1 MTQLS
6 HPFLCSAV
14 TCLKIAFYDNST
26 FVGLK
31 IPRCWYWCL
40 DNFFVFLHPQS
51 NNNSKSIGIMNFIFI
66 SPHFP
71 HTYWE
76 FCNRLKQNGVT
87 VLAIADAPYESISDE
102 LKAALTEYYRVNSLE
117 DYDQVYRGVAYLA
130 FKYGKID
137 WIESNNEYWLE
148 QDARLR
154 TDFNVTT
161 GIDFDHILRIKEKSQ
176 MKTYYANG
184 NIPTARQVK
193 ASEGEEA
200 VSRFAAMTGY
210 PVIAKPNIGVGAS
223 DTHKIHNDE
232 ELASFFRHIHHVDN
246 YVVEEFITGEIC
258 SYDAVIDSH
267 GEPIIESMTV
277 WPPSIMDIVNKQL
290 DLSYYVDKSMP
301 EQLRDLGRRTVKAFG
316 VWSRF
321 VHLEFFR
328 LDRRHEGL
336 GDVGDFVALE
346 VNMRPAGGYT
356 PDMIN
361 FAHSTDIYKIWADMV
376 TFDESRTSQ
385 GEQYYCAFASR
396 RDIYK
401 YVHTH
406 EEILAKYGER
416 MMMCERMP
424 ELFKAAMGQ
433 QMYTVKLNTKEEV
446 EEFVEFVHVKRN

>member
-1 MTQLS
+1 
-6 HPFLCSAV
+6 
-14 TCLKIAFYDNST
+14 
-26 FVGLK
+26 
-31 IPRCWYWCL
+31 
-40 DNFFVFLHPQS
+40 
-51 NNNSKSIGIMNFIFI
+51 MNFIFI

-76 FCNRLKQNGVT
+76 FCNRLKQNGIT
-87 VLAIADAPYESISDE
+87 VLAIADAPYETISDE
-102 LKAALTEYYRVNSLE
+102 LKAALTEYYRVDSLE

-176 MKTYYANG
+176 MKTYYAKG
-184 NIPTARQVK
+184 NIPTARQIK

-200 VSRFAAMTGY
+200 VRRFAAMTGY

-232 ELASFFRHIHHVDN
+232 ELVSFFQNIHNIDN

-267 GEPIIESMTV
+267 SEPLIESMTV

-346 VNMRPAGGYT
+346 VNTRPAGGYT

-376 TFDESRTSQ
+376 AFDESRTKQ

-396 RDIYK
+396 RDIYE
-401 YVHTH
+401 YVHSH
-406 EEILAKYGER
+406 EEILERYGSR
-416 MMMCERMP
+416 MVMCERMP

-433 QMYTVKLNTKEEV
+433 QMYTVKLNTKEELT
-446 EEFVEFVHVKRN
+446 EFVEFVHKKK

>member
-1 MTQLS
+1 
-6 HPFLCSAV
+6 
-14 TCLKIAFYDNST
+14 
-26 FVGLK
+26 
-31 IPRCWYWCL
+31 
-40 DNFFVFLHPQS
+40 
-51 NNNSKSIGIMNFIFI
+51 MNFIFI

-76 FCNRLKQNGVT
+76 FCNRLKQNGVN

-102 LKAALTEYYRVNSLE
+102 LKAALTEYYRVDSLE
-117 DYDQVYRGVAYLA
+117 DYDQVYRGVAYLT

-148 QDARLR
+148 QDAHLR

-161 GIDFDHILRIKEKSQ
+161 GIDFEHILRIKEKSQ
-176 MKTYYANG
+176 MKKYYAKG
-184 NIPTARQVK
+184 NIPTARQIK

-200 VSRFAAMTGY
+200 VRKFAVMTGY
-210 PVIAKPNIGVGAS
+210 PIIAKPNIGVGAS

-232 ELASFFRHIHHVDN
+232 ELSSFFLNVQHIDK

-267 GEPIIESMTV
+267 GTPIFESMTV

-301 EQLRDLGRRTVKAFG
+301 EQLRQLGRRTVKAFG

-328 LDRRHEGL
+328 LDQHHEGL

-361 FAHSTDIYKIWADMV
+361 YAHSTDIYKIWADMV
-376 TFDESRTSQ
+376 AFDKSLTDQ
-385 GEQYYCAFASR
+385 GKQYYCAFASR
-396 RDIYK
+396 RDIYR

-406 EEILAKYGER
+406 DEILAKYSDS
-416 MMMCERMP
+416 MVMCERMP
-424 ELFKAAMGQ
+424 EIFKAAMGQ
-433 QMYTVKLNTKEEV
+433 QMYTVRLNTKEEV
-446 EEFVEFVHVKRN
+446 TEFVNFVHQKEE

>member
-1 MTQLS
+1 
-6 HPFLCSAV
+6 
-14 TCLKIAFYDNST
+14 
-26 FVGLK
+26 
-31 IPRCWYWCL
+31 
-40 DNFFVFLHPQS
+40 
-51 NNNSKSIGIMNFIFI
+51 MNFIFI

-102 LKAALTEYYRVNSLE
+102 LKSALTEYYRVDSLE
-117 DYDQVYRGVAYLA
+117 NYDQVYRGVAYLA

-176 MKTYYANG
+176 MKTYYAKG
-184 NIPTARQVK
+184 NIPTARQIK
-193 ASEGEEA
+193 ASEGEDA
-200 VSRFAAMTGY
+200 VRRFAAMTGY

-232 ELASFFRHIHHVDN
+232 ELASFFQHIHHIDN

-267 GEPIIESMTV
+267 SEPLIESMTV

-290 DLSYYVDKSMP
+290 DLSYYVDKSIP
-301 EQLRDLGRRTVKAFG
+301 EQLREMGRRTVKAFG

-376 TFDESRTSQ
+376 AFDESRTLQ

-406 EEILAKYGER
+406 EEILAKYGDR
-416 MMMCERMP
+416 MVMCERMP

-433 QMYTVKLNTKEEV
+433 QMYTVKVNTKEELT
-446 EEFVEFVHVKRN
+446 EFVEFVHRKSN

>member
-1 MTQLS
+1 
-6 HPFLCSAV
+6 
-14 TCLKIAFYDNST
+14 
-26 FVGLK
+26 
-31 IPRCWYWCL
+31 
-40 DNFFVFLHPQS
+40 
-51 NNNSKSIGIMNFIFI
+51 MNFIFI

-76 FCNRLKQNGVT
+76 FCNRLKQNGVN
-87 VLAIADAPYESISDE
+87 VLTIADAPYDSLSKE
-102 LKAALTEYYRVNSLE
+102 LKSALTEYYRVDSLE
-117 DYDQVYRGVAYLA
+117 DYDKVYRAVAYFA

-148 QDARLR
+148 QDAHLR

-176 MKTYYANG
+176 MKTCYAKG
-184 NIPTARQVK
+184 NIPTARQIK

-200 VSRFAAMTGY
+200 VRQFAATTGY
-210 PVIAKPNIGVGAS
+210 PIIAKPNIGVGAS
-223 DTHKIHNDE
+223 DTHKIHDDQ
-232 ELASFFRHIHHVDN
+232 ELASFFRQVHHIDN

-267 GEPIIESMTV
+267 SNPIIESMTV

-290 DLSYYVDKSMP
+290 DLSYYVDKGMP
-301 EQLRDLGRRTVKAFG
+301 EQLRQLGRRTVKAFG

-361 FAHSTDIYKIWADMV
+361 YAHSTDIYKIWADMV
-376 TFDESRTSQ
+376 AFDESRTKE

-396 RDIYK
+396 RDIYQ

-406 EEILAKYGER
+406 EEVLARYGSN
-416 MMMCERMP
+416 MVMCERMP

-433 QMYTVKLNTKEEV
+433 QMYTVKLNTMDEV
-446 EEFVEFVHVKRN
+446 NEFVEFVHKKI